1 MKRALLLVAFALT
14 TFSIRTAE
22 AGPLK
27 LKSVGGATL
36 AGVTTLEISGTPGDS
51 YLVVLSLS
59 GGPTALPLPHQPNS
73 IDVGFDLLDLS
84 LSIPGFLGTIPA
96 GGTVVLPLPI
106 PGDPIL
112 AFLTLHFQALRIVN
126 NVKFDGKSNPWKW
139 TPAAPG
145 TTRLA
150 LDTMTVARA
159 GYAVVTQPDV
169 TVLFFGGGNDGLAAS
184 YGQTSVDRYDPG
196 TQTFTPVADMLF
208 PRSSHTATPLG
219 NGKILL
225 VGGADDILGEPTN
238 KAELY
243 DPATNSSLALPNLT
257 SPRALHTANL
267 LPDGRVLVA
276 GGTTSFNSPQ
286 DIVTNS
292 LRSTEIFNPV
302 TNTWSAGPNMAEP
315 RVGHTATALTDNR
328 ILFAGG
334 FSWVQIIVIIPFVSD
349 KAQLY
354 TPNAGLG
361 TFGANTTMATG
372 DRFAHT
378 AIRLDN
384 GRVWLIGGAQD
395 QASSPFDPV
404 AVNTI
409 AEYDPVS
416 NSFAIGATMTTPR
429 GVAAVTRL
437 GNGHIVIA
445 GGAYGALSVPT
456 PDSTI
461 DVLDQSGV
469 LFGLLNMQ
477 HVRAN
482 FFATT
487 LCDGT
492 VLLAGGGEYN
502 DPLVPS
508 IVWSWEDAE
517 ILHP

>member
-1 MKRALLLVAFALT
+1 MKRAWLASAMMIGFGFVA
-14 TFSIRTAE
+14 TAH
-22 AGPLK
+22 AGPLT

-36 AGVTTLEISGTPGDS
+36 GGVTTLEISGTPGDS
-51 YLVVLSLS
+51 YLLILSLS

-73 IDVGFDLLDLS
+73 IDVGLELIDLS
-84 LSIPGFLGTIPA
+84 LGIPGFLGTIPA
-96 GGTVVLPLPI
+96 GGKVVLPLPI

-112 AFLTLHFQALRIVN
+112 TFLTLHFQALRVVN

-139 TPAAPG
+139 TPAFPG
-145 TTRLA
+145 ATRPS
-150 LDTMTVARA
+150 LDTMSVARA
-159 GYAVVTQPDV
+159 GYAIVEMPDDS
-169 TVLFFGGGNDGLAAS
+169 VLFFGGGNDGLAAS
-184 YGQTSVDRYDPG
+184 YGQRNVDRYDVG

-208 PRSSHTATPLG
+208 PRSSHTATRLA

-225 VGGADDILGEPTN
+225 TGGADDVLGEPTN
-238 KAELY
+238 KVELY
-243 DPATNSSLALPNLT
+243 DPATFT
-257 SPRALHTANL
+257 STPMPDLSVARALHTANL

-286 DIVTNS
+286 DIVTNA
-292 LRSTEIFNPV
+292 LRSTEIFNPA

-315 RVGHTATALTDNR
+315 RVGHTATELLDGR

-334 FSWVQIIVIIPFVSD
+334 FSWIQIIVIIPFVSD

-354 TPNAGLG
+354 TPNAGSG
-361 TFGANTTMATG
+361 TFGTNMTMATG
-372 DRFAHT
+372 DRFGHT
-378 AIRLDN
+378 AIRLDD

-395 QASSPFDPV
+395 QLASPFDPV

-409 AEYDPVS
+409 AEYTPS
-416 NSFAIGATMTTPR
+416 LNSFAIGATMTTPR
-429 GVAAVTRL
+429 GVAAVSRL
-437 GNGHIVIA
+437 PNGHIVIA
-445 GGAYGALSVPT
+445 GGAYGSLSVPT

-461 DVLDQSGV
+461 DVMDQSGV
-469 LFGLLNMQ
+469 IFSLLNMQ

-492 VLLAGGGEYN
+492 VLLAGGGEYP
-502 DPLVPS
+502 DPQTPS
-508 IVWSWEDAE
+508 IVWSWDDAE